1 MKKGMIK
8 AGVLILLTVMISGCS
23 KNEGS
28 AGDGDKAS
36 GKGGSQYVT
45 LGEYKNLPVTLTD
58 TSVTDEELEEAI
70 HEALSSKMT
79 TEKVTDRPVEDGDTV
94 NIDYEGK
101 KDGVPF
107 DGGTAQGYNLT
118 IGSGTFIPGFED
130 GLVGAKVGETRDVN
144 VTFPDDYMNN
154 PDLSGKPAVFTVTV
168 NSIGHYVVPE
178 MTDEFI
184 EAKTEGQFHSL
195 DEVRQFLKEQTE
207 ASLTAYAESNMYSQ
221 LLGQAVANATLKK
234 DIPADFLEEKKDSMI
249 RTAKSNAEAYGK
261 SYEDYLRDYL
271 QMDEATFEE
280 TIKISAES
288 IAKQNLVISAIAEV
302 EGITVSDEEYDK
314 EVADMI
320 AEYGFASEDDLLES
334 MTKQDIK
341 DAILLDKVQAFL
353 AENAEITQQ

>member
-1 MKKGMIK
+1 MNRKIIK
-8 AGVLILLTVMISGCS
+8 TAVPVLLMLFL
-23 KNEGS
+23 S
-28 AGDGDKAS
+28 AGCGSRMKALDYIEL
-36 GKGGSQYVT
+36 GQYKGIPVSRMSTTVSEEDLQKQMDQLERSYAT
-45 LGEYKNLPVTLTD
+45 LE
-58 TSVTDEELEEAI
+58 SVTD
-70 HEALSSKMT
+70 
-79 TEKVTDRPVEDGDTV
+79 RDTV
-94 NIDYEGK
+94 EQGDVANIDYAGSI
-101 KDGVPF
+101 DGVAF
-107 DGGTAQGYNLT
+107 DGGTAQGFDLE
-118 IGSGTFIPGFED
+118 IGSGVFIPGFED